1 MKFQI
6 WQPQEISINIEI
18 ATWLKENVGPY
29 ADFNLVLGHYEG
41 RGWSMKSVKILK
53 NQIPG
58 LSTYQWVWEIEIED
72 DKLAIEFAMRFL

>member
-6 WQPQEISINIEI
+6 QEISINIEI

-29 ADFNLVLGHYEG
+29 SDFGPDLDHYEG
-41 RGWSMKSVKILK
+41 CGWSMKSVRILK
-53 NQIPG
+53 NQVPG